1 MDKLVLEALEERG
14 SLETFEFAKELGK
27 DHQAIVG
34 SVKSIHALGDVSEH
48 VQCTFPS
55 VIYIRSCVLFMFR
68 KLFQYKSLQTE
79 KKFLPPWEGC
89 LDIVRR
95 ILHQNQRT

>member
-34 SVKSIHALGDVSEH
+34 SVKSIHALGDVSDMNVH
-48 VQCTFPS
+48 CIPVCYLGHAGADPHWFPPF
-55 VIYIRSCVLFMFR
+55 YGNRSDL
-68 KLFQYKSLQTE
+68 K
-79 KKFLPPWEGC
+79 
-89 LDIVRR
+89 I
-95 ILHQNQRT
+95 

>member
-34 SVKSIHALGDVSEH
+34 SVKSIHALGDVSDPH
-48 VQCTFPS
+48 WFPPF
-55 VIYIRSCVLFMFR
+55 YGNRSDF
-68 KLFQYKSLQTE
+68 
-79 KKFLPPWEGC
+79 
-89 LDIVRR
+89 
-95 ILHQNQRT
+95 